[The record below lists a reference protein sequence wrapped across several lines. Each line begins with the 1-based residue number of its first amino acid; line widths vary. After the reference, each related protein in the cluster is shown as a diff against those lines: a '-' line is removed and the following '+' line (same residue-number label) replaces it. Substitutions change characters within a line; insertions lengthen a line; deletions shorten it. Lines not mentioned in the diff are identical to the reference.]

1 WPGTLLADA
10 RIVLLYYLCIRRRVG
25 VGEKEQWETAYT
37 LPTQRE
43 LPYTRQM
50 SYYDAEGEGRAGRR
64 ESQVALA
71 LAVPA
76 GAYAYTDKIDNNNN
90 DNVPR
95 TSLART
101 SLGGQSIGMRSRF
114 ASIDLI
120 ANSPDTEALSDD
132 RSEVLP
138 RYPTSEVSSLYDEKE
153 DEWSREGMGTGPY
166 SGFTTQ
172 RMAELHE
179 ERMRMKDLIEFMKA
193 RPQ

>member
-1 WPGTLLADA
+1 MLVL
-10 RIVLLYYLCIRRRVG
+10 VLLYYLCIRRRVR
-25 VGEKEQWETAYT
+25 VGEKEQWETAYS

-50 SYYDAEGEGRAGRR
+50 SYYDAESEGRAGRR

-76 GAYAYTDKIDNNNN
+76 GAYAYTDETNNNN
-90 DNVPR
+90 TNVPE
-95 TSLART
+95 TSHART

-114 ASIDLI
+114 ASIDLM
-120 ANSPDTEALSDD
+120 ANYPDTEAVSDD

-138 RYPTSEVSSLYDEKE
+138 RYPSEISSLYDEKE
-153 DEWSREGMGTGPY
+153 DELSGEGMGTGPY